1 MEKIRVYMDDPE
13 TGQRKYGSV
22 TVDKLSVALAKGF
35 KVAEQQA
42 AAPPAAASAPAPSP
56 TAPAAPAASMAAEVP
71 AVPAEEGGGFP
82 SGLNA
87 LLTGAGRGATFD
99 FLDELRGA
107 AAAAG
112 GQIGGRLAGV
122 PAEFL
127 AQEDFYTQGREE
139 EQARQRK
146 LEEESPLL
154 TMAGQVAGALPYAA
168 LAPAAPAAAPAT
180 LGARFAQ
187 AAPAAAAYG
196 ALSGVGQTD
205 IKSPEGPSADV
216 PLDLAKNIAISGGA
230 GVLGAAGG
238 AALGTAASRVRE
250 LIARKLASIGEKA
263 DEARVLTAG
272 KKALKAAEK
281 EQGGV
286 DVKEVARVM
295 REPGV
300 ALGGVRTP
308 ADIFAKGKDV
318 KKEAG
323 TLISRI
329 VSDVDAA
336 SGGFLR
342 KAQDARAQAA
352 QIAEQIDSAV
362 AQKEA
367 AADDARRLVSAAA
380 EKLER
385 AREAQNISVLRGG
398 KRAMTKPEAMQILQS
413 HAMDPEAIDPV
424 AVTQARS
431 VVSMPAGSPAPT
443 DNAAYNQMLA
453 KLKADV
459 DDLTKKADAA
469 SREVIASRNTDQSKL
484 IADLTKQAD
493 EAEAA
498 AAKRKVSAKTVSD
511 RVRSEAEQFRA
522 GQGGAFQD
530 PASKAKY
537 EEMLRYA
544 DEFAAAGDVSMSQ
557 AQEKLKALGKVAKF
571 DKGAKDIDV
580 ESKAQAAREQN
591 RAIREQM
598 TAAASET
605 LPPGSS
611 SIDSAL
617 ARIGKGQP
625 LAEAPSGGEALQSA
639 RRVYDVMQDI
649 VPSAKEE
656 AKRLAELPFMSRLKQ
671 SYEPSLK
678 ASGRELAGRLPP
690 KAREMLVPTQERILR
705 SLPYGA
711 ESFAEMLRQIDEE
724 AAQ

>member
-1 MEKIRVYMDDPE
+1 MAKIALYRVDPE
-13 TGQRKYGSV
+13 TGDVVIDPNTGKRLEK
-22 TVDKLSVALAKGF
+22 KLDESRVALLPELAKLGW
-35 KVAEQQA
+35 KRVGIIPE
-42 AAPPAAASAPAPSP
+42 
-56 TAPAAPAASMAAEVP
+56 APAAPAAAAAPETP
-71 AVPAEEGGGFP
+71 AAPAEEGGGFMR
-82 SGLNA
+82 GLKA
-87 LLTGAGRGATFD
+87 LATGAGRGLTAD
-99 FLDELRGA
+99 FLDEIAGV

-122 PAEFL
+122 PSEFL

-139 EQARQRK
+139 EQARQRQ
-146 LEEESPLL
+146 LEQESPLL

-168 LAPAAPAAAPAT
+168 AAPTAAPAT
-180 LGARFAQ
+180 IGARFAQ
-187 AAPAAAAYG
+187 AAPAALAYG
-196 ALSGVGQTD
+196 AASGLGQTD
-205 IKSPEGPSADV
+205 IKSPDGPTADV
-216 PLDLAKNIAISGGA
+216 PLDLAKNIAVSGGA
-230 GVLGAAGG
+230 GLLGAAGG
-238 AALGTAASRVRE
+238 AAVGTAASRFRE
-250 LIARKLASIGEKA
+250 VIARKLAEFGEKA

-286 DVKEVARVM
+286 DVKEVARIM

-300 ALGGVRTP
+300 ELGGVRTP

-323 TLISRI
+323 ALIGRI
-329 VSDVDAA
+329 ADDVDAA
-336 SGGFLR
+336 SGGFLK

-367 AADDARRLVSAAA
+367 AADDARRLVSAAT

-398 KRAMTKPEAMQILQS
+398 KKAMTKSEAMQILQS
-413 HAMDPEAIDPV
+413 HAMNPEAIDPTAV
-424 AVTQARS
+424 AQARS

-443 DNAAYNQMLA
+443 DSAAYNQMLA

-469 SREVIASRNTDQSKL
+469 SREVIAARNTDQSKL

-498 AAKRKVSAKTVSD
+498 AAKRRVSAKTVSD

-522 GQGGAFQD
+522 SQGGAFQD
-530 PASKAKY
+530 PVSKAKY

-544 DEFAAAGDVSMSQ
+544 DEFAAAGDVSLSQ

-571 DKGAKDIDV
+571 DKGAQDIDV
-580 ESKAQAAREQN
+580 TAKAQAAREQN

-598 TAAASET
+598 TAAATEA
-605 LPPGSS
+605 LPPGSP
-611 SIDSAL
+611 SIESAFS
-617 ARIGKGQP
+617 RIGRGQT

-656 AKRLAELPFMSRLKQ
+656 ARRIAELPLVSRMRQ

-678 ASGRELAGRLPP
+678 ASARERAGALSP

-724 AAQ
+724 SAP